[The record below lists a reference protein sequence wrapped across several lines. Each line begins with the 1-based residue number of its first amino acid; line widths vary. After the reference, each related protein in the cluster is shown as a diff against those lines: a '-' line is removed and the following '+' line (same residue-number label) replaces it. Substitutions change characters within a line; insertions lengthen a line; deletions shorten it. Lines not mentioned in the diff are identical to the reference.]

1 MKKET
6 KDFIVV
12 GAALF
17 AMFFG
22 AGNLIFPP
30 ALGML
35 SGENWLPCLI
45 GFALTGVGL
54 PILGVI
60 TIAKVGGSLKD
71 FAGRVSPTF
80 AKILGAVIILAI
92 GPLLAIPRTGA
103 TVYEI
108 GVSPLFPSVPPLV
121 VSIVY
126 FAVTLFFVIKPS
138 SIIDKIGKVLTPILL
153 MIVGIII
160 FKGIFSPIGAPV
172 STGLNL
178 AFTEGFL
185 GGYQTM
191 DALASVVLG
200 GLILFGI
207 KEKGYEDRKTLV
219 KLTSKAGMLAG
230 AGLLFV
236 YGGLLYLGATAS
248 GVLGAELTK
257 TELIIALTNS
267 ILGTY
272 GQMGIAIAVSVACL
286 TTSIG
291 LTAVVGNFF
300 EELTNGKLSY
310 RVIVIATTLF
320 SIVMSVIGVEQIVSL
335 AVPLLVLVFPVT
347 IVLIGLNLI
356 GDHIKSNTVFK
367 AMVAAALFFSAFDA
381 LGAMGIN
388 IEIATK
394 IIGKLPLASAG
405 FAWLLPS
412 ILCGFIG
419 HLIAK
424 FSPDKGLDLENVA
437 QG

>member
-12 GAALF
+12 GLALF

-30 ALGML
+30 ALGMI
-35 SGENWLPCLI
+35 SGDQWLPTLI

-80 AKILGAVIILAI
+80 AKILGAVIVLAI

-103 TVYEI
+103 TVFEI
-108 GVSPLFPSVPPLV
+108 GVSPLFPTIPPLV

-126 FAVTLFFVIKPS
+126 FSITLFFVIKPS
-138 SIIDKIGKVLTPILL
+138 SIIDKIGKILTPILL
-153 MIVGIII
+153 LIVGIII
-160 FKGIFSPIGAPV
+160 FQGVTHPVGAPV
-172 STGLNL
+172 QTGISM
-178 AFTEGFL
+178 AFSEGFL

-207 KEKGYEDRKTLV
+207 KEKGYTDKKTLV
-219 KLTSKAGMLAG
+219 KLTAKAGILAG

-248 GVLGAELTK
+248 NVLAADLSK
-257 TELIIALTNS
+257 TELIIALTSS

-272 GQMGIAIAVSVACL
+272 GQMALALAVSTACL
-286 TTSIG
+286 TTSVG

-310 RVIVIATTLF
+310 RVIVIGTSVF
-320 SIVMSVIGVEQIVSL
+320 STIMSVIGVEQIVAF
-335 AVPLLVLVFPVT
+335 AVPLLVLVYPVT
-347 IVLIGLNLI
+347 IGLIALNLI
-356 GDHIKSNTVFK
+356 GGHIKSDGVFK
-367 AMVAAALFFSAFDA
+367 GVVAGALFFSSFDA
-381 LGAMGIN
+381 LAAMGIN
-388 IEIATK
+388 IEAATTIIA
-394 IIGKLPLASAG
+394 KLPLASAG

-419 HLIAK
+419 HLIAN
-424 FSPDKGLDLENVA
+424 SMPQGQTSLENVT
-437 QG
+437 QV

>member
-6 KDFIVV
+6 KDFILV

-35 SGENWLPCLI
+35 SGDQWLLSI
-45 GFALTGVGL
+45 LGFALTGVGL

-80 AKILGAVIILAI
+80 AKILGAVIVLAI

-103 TVYEI
+103 TVFEI
-108 GVSPLFPSVPPLV
+108 GISPLFPTVPALV
-121 VSIVY
+121 VSIIY
-126 FAVTLFFVIKPS
+126 FSITLFFVIKPS
-138 SIIDKIGKVLTPILL
+138 SIIDKIGKILTPILL
-153 MIVGIII
+153 LIVGIII
-160 FKGIFSPIGAPV
+160 FNGVASPIGVPIQ
-172 STGLNL
+172 TGIKL
-178 AFTEGFL
+178 AFSDGFI

-200 GLILFGI
+200 GLILFSL
-207 KEKGYEDRKTLV
+207 KEKGYTDRKSLIR
-219 KLTSKAGMLAG
+219 LTTKAGLLAG
-230 AGLLFV
+230 GGLLFV

-248 GVLGAELTK
+248 GVLAAGLSK
-257 TELIIALTNS
+257 TELIIALTSS
-267 ILGTY
+267 ILGIY
-272 GQMGIAIAVSVACL
+272 GQVGMCIAVSVACL

-310 RVIVIATTLF
+310 RTIVIATTLF
-320 SIVMSVIGVEQIVSL
+320 SIVMSVIGVEQIVKLS
-335 AVPLLVLVFPVT
+335 VPLLVLVYPVT
-347 IVLIGLNLI
+347 IILIILNLF
-356 GDHIKSNTVFK
+356 GQHIRYDGVFK
-367 AMVAAALFFSAFDA
+367 GMVIGALLISIFDA
-381 LGAMGIN
+381 LAAMSIDVT
-388 IEIATK
+388 AVTTV
-394 IIGKLPLASAG
+394 IGKLPFANAG
-405 FAWLLPS
+405 FAWVLPS
-412 ILCGFIG
+412 ILFGFLG
-419 HLIAK
+419 HLHSKLSKREAHM
-424 FSPDKGLDLENVA
+424 ENIP

>member
-1 MKKET
+1 MRKET

-35 SGENWLPCLI
+35 SGDQWLLTI
-45 GFALTGVGL
+45 LGFALTGVGL

-80 AKILGAVIILAI
+80 AKFLGAVIVLAI

-103 TVYEI
+103 TVFEI
-108 GVSPLFPSVPPLV
+108 GVSPLFPTVPPLA

-126 FAVTLFFVIKPS
+126 FAITLFFVIKPS
-138 SIIDKIGKVLTPILL
+138 SIIDKIGKILTPILL
-153 MIVGIII
+153 LIVGIII
-160 FKGIFSPIGAPV
+160 FKGMTSPIGPPV
-172 STGLNL
+172 STGIKL
-178 AFTEGFL
+178 AFSEGFV

-200 GLILFGI
+200 GLILFGL
-207 KEKGYEDRKTLV
+207 KEKGYEDKKSLV
-219 KLTSKAGMLAG
+219 KLTSKSGMLAG

-236 YGGLLYLGATAS
+236 YGGLLYLGATGS
-248 GVLGAELTK
+248 GVLSADLTK
-257 TELIIALTNS
+257 TELILALTS
-267 ILGTY
+267 KVLGIY
-272 GQMGIAIAVSVACL
+272 GQLGICLAVSVACL

-300 EELTNGKLSY
+300 EELSNGKLSY
-310 RVIVIATTLF
+310 KVIVIATTLF
-320 SIVMSVIGVEQIVSL
+320 SIVMSVIGVEQIVKLS
-335 AVPLLVLVFPVT
+335 VPILVLVYPVT
-347 IVLIGLNLI
+347 IILIVLNLVGHLI
-356 GDHIKSNTVFK
+356 KGD
-367 AMVAAALFFSAFDA
+367 ALFRGMVIGALFISSYDA
-381 LGAMGIN
+381 LNALSFNVEFANAFIS
-388 IEIATK
+388 
-394 IIGKLPLASAG
+394 KLPFASAG
-405 FAWLLPS
+405 FAWILPS
-412 ILCGFIG
+412 VLFGLAA
-419 HLIAK
+419 HA
-424 FSPDKGLDLENVA
+424 FSMLAPQKSSMENVP
-437 QG
+437 QV

>member
-54 PILGVI
+54 PILGVV

-80 AKILGAVIILAI
+80 AKILGAVIVLAI

-108 GVSPLFPSVPPLV
+108 GVSPLFPTMPPLV

-126 FAVTLFFVIKPS
+126 FAITLFFVIKPS

-160 FKGIFSPIGAPV
+160 FKGIISPIGVPV
-172 STGLNL
+172 STGLDL

-300 EELTNGKLSY
+300 EELTNGKLTY
-310 RVIVIATTLF
+310 RFIVIATTLF

-356 GDHIKSNTVFK
+356 GDRIKSDAIFK
-367 AMVAAALFFSAFDA
+367 GMVAGALFFSSFDA
-381 LGAMGIN
+381 LGAMGVN
-388 IEIATK
+388 IQAATT

-424 FSPDKGLDLENVA
+424 ALPNKEVQLENIP

>member
-35 SGENWLPCLI
+35 SGDQWLLTI
-45 GFALTGVGL
+45 LGFALTGVGL

-80 AKILGAVIILAI
+80 AKILGAVIVLAI

-103 TVYEI
+103 TVFEI
-108 GVSPLFPSVPPLV
+108 GISPLFPTVPPLV

-126 FAVTLFFVIKPS
+126 FSITLFFVIKPS
-138 SIIDKIGKVLTPILL
+138 SIIDKIGKILTPILL
-153 MIVGIII
+153 LIVGIII
-160 FKGIFSPIGAPV
+160 FKGVSSPIGVPV
-172 STGLNL
+172 QTGIKL
-178 AFTEGFL
+178 AFSEGFV

-200 GLILFGI
+200 GLILFGL
-207 KEKGYEDRKTLV
+207 KEKGYTDKKSLV
-219 KLTSKAGMLAG
+219 RLTSKAGMLAG
-230 AGLLFV
+230 SGLLFV
-236 YGGLLYLGATAS
+236 YGGLLYLGATGS
-248 GVLGAELTK
+248 GVLVAGLSK
-257 TELIIALTNS
+257 TELIISLTSS
-267 ILGTY
+267 ILGIY
-272 GQMGIAIAVSVACL
+272 GQLGMCIAVSVACL

-300 EELTNGKLSY
+300 EELTNGKLTY
-310 RVIVIATTLF
+310 RSIVIATTVF
-320 SIVMSVIGVEQIVSL
+320 SIIMSVIGVEQIVKLS
-335 AVPLLVLVFPVT
+335 VPLLVLVYPVT
-347 IVLIGLNLI
+347 IILIGLNLF
-356 GDHIKSNTVFK
+356 GQHIRYDGVFK
-367 AMVAAALFFSAFDA
+367 GMVVGALFISIFDA
-381 LGAMGIN
+381 LQALSLNVSAVTSI
-388 IEIATK
+388 IA
-394 IIGKLPLASAG
+394 KLPFANAG
-405 FAWLLPS
+405 FAWVLPS
-412 ILCGFIG
+412 ILFGFVG
-419 HLIAK
+419 HILSK
-424 FSPDKGLDLENVA
+424 LSKREVQLENIP

>member
-30 ALGML
+30 ELGML
-35 SGENWLPCLI
+35 SGDQWLLTI
-45 GFALTGVGL
+45 LGFALTGVGL

-80 AKILGAVIILAI
+80 AKILGAVIVLAI

-108 GVSPLFPSVPPLV
+108 GIAPAFPTMSPLL

-126 FAVTLFFVIKPS
+126 FSITLFFVIKPS
-138 SIIDKIGKVLTPILL
+138 SIIDKIGKILTPILL
-153 MIVGIII
+153 LIVGIII
-160 FKGIFSPIGAPV
+160 FKGVSAPIGVPV
-172 STGLNL
+172 QTGIKL
-178 AFTEGFL
+178 AFSEGFV

-200 GLILFGI
+200 GLILFGL
-207 KEKGYEDRKTLV
+207 KEKGYTDKKSLV
-219 KLTSKAGMLAG
+219 RLTSKAGILAG
-230 AGLLFV
+230 CALLFV
-236 YGGLLYLGATAS
+236 YGGLLYLGATGSGILDAS
-248 GVLGAELTK
+248 LSK
-257 TELIIALTNS
+257 TELIIALTNR
-267 ILGTY
+267 ILGIY
-272 GQMGIAIAVSVACL
+272 GQLGMSIAVSVACL
-286 TTSIG
+286 TTSVG

-300 EELTNGKLSY
+300 EELTNGKLTY
-310 RVIVIATTLF
+310 RTIVIATTVF
-320 SIVMSVIGVEQIVSL
+320 SIIMSVIGVEQIVKLS
-335 AVPLLVLVFPVT
+335 VPLLVLVYPVT
-347 IVLIGLNLI
+347 IILIGLNLFGQYI
-356 GDHIKSNTVFK
+356 RYDGVFK
-367 AMVAAALFFSAFDA
+367 GMVVGALFISMFDSLQA
-381 LGAMGIN
+381 LSVDVVAVTTI
-388 IEIATK
+388 IA
-394 IIGKLPLASAG
+394 KLPFASAG
-405 FAWLLPS
+405 FAWVLPS
-412 ILCGFIG
+412 ILFGFVG
-419 HLIAK
+419 HILSK
-424 FSPDKGLDLENVA
+424 LSKREVELENIP

>member
-30 ALGML
+30 ALGMISGDQWLL
-35 SGENWLPCLI
+35 SIL

-71 FAGRVSPTF
+71 FAGRVSPRF
-80 AKILGAVIILAI
+80 ATILGAVIVLAI

-108 GVSPLFPSVPPLV
+108 GISPIFPTVPAIV
-121 VSIVY
+121 VSLVY
-126 FAVTLFFVIKPS
+126 FSITLFFVIKPS
-138 SIIDKIGKVLTPILL
+138 SIIDKIGKILTPILL
-153 MIVGIII
+153 IIVGIII
-160 FKGIFSPIGAPV
+160 YKGISSPIGIPV
-172 STGLNL
+172 QTGIQL
-178 AFTEGFL
+178 AFSEGFV

-200 GLILFGI
+200 GLILFSL
-207 KEKGYEDRKTLV
+207 KEKGYTDKKSLIR
-219 KLTSKAGMLAG
+219 LTSKAGLLAG
-230 AGLLFV
+230 SALLFV
-236 YGGLLYLGATAS
+236 YGGLLYLGATGS
-248 GVLGAELTK
+248 GILDANLSK
-257 TELIIALTNS
+257 TELIISLTNS
-267 ILGTY
+267 ILGIY
-272 GQMGIAIAVSVACL
+272 GQLGMCIAVSVACL

-291 LTAVVGNFF
+291 LTAVVGNYF

-310 RVIVIATTLF
+310 KAIVIATTVF
-320 SIVMSVIGVEQIVSL
+320 SIVMSVIGVEQIVKLS
-335 AVPLLVLVFPVT
+335 VPLLVLVYPVT
-347 IVLIGLNLI
+347 IILIALNLFGHQI
-356 GDHIKSNTVFK
+356 RHDSVFK
-367 AMVAAALFFSAFDA
+367 GMVIGALFISSFDA
-381 LGAMGIN
+381 LQAMSIN
-388 IEIATK
+388 VTTITSIIA
-394 IIGKLPLASAG
+394 KLPFANAG
-405 FAWLLPS
+405 FAWVLPS
-412 ILCGFIG
+412 IVFGFVG
-419 HLIAK
+419 HILSKLSKREVAM
-424 FSPDKGLDLENVA
+424 ENIP

>member
-6 KDFIVV
+6 KDFVVV

-35 SGENWLPCLI
+35 SGNQWLACIL

-80 AKILGAVIILAI
+80 AKVLGAIIVLAI

-103 TVYEI
+103 TVFEI
-108 GVSPLFPSVPPLV
+108 GVSPLFPTVPPLA

-126 FAVTLFFVIKPS
+126 FSITLFFVIKPS
-138 SIIDKIGKVLTPILL
+138 SIIDKIGKILTPALL
-153 MIVGIII
+153 LIVGIII
-160 FKGIFSPIGAPV
+160 FKGVTTPIGSPV
-172 STGLNL
+172 STGIKF
-178 AFTEGFL
+178 AFSDGFL

-200 GLILFGI
+200 GLILSGI
-207 KEKGYEDRKTLV
+207 KEKGYTDKKTLV
-219 KLTSKAGMLAG
+219 KLTSKAGILAG
-230 AGLLFV
+230 SALLFV
-236 YGGLLYLGATAS
+236 YGGLLFLGATGS
-248 GVLGAELTK
+248 GILSSELTK
-257 TELIIALTNS
+257 TELIIALTSN
-267 ILGTY
+267 ILGIY
-272 GQMGIAIAVSVACL
+272 GQLALCFAVSVACL

-291 LTAVVGNFF
+291 LTAVVGTFF

-310 RVIVIATTLF
+310 RTIVIATTLF
-320 SIVMSVIGVEQIVSL
+320 SIVMSVIGVEQIVKLS
-335 AVPLLVLVFPVT
+335 VPLLVLVYPVT
-347 IVLIGLNLI
+347 IILIALNLF
-356 GDHIKSNTVFK
+356 GSQIKNDAVFK
-367 AMVAAALFFSAFDA
+367 GMVVGALFISLFDA
-381 LGAMGIN
+381 LSAMGVSIEAIN
-388 IEIATK
+388 A
-394 IIGKLPLASAG
+394 IIYKLPFASAG
-405 FAWLLPS
+405 FAWVCPA
-412 ILCGFIG
+412 ILCGFIA
-419 HLIAK
+419 HVIAK
-424 FSPDKGLDLENVA
+424 VKPNKEVALENIP

>member
-80 AKILGAVIILAI
+80 AKILGAVIVLAI

-108 GVSPLFPSVPPLV
+108 GVSPLFPTMPPLV

-126 FAVTLFFVIKPS
+126 FAITLFFVIKPS

-160 FKGIFSPIGAPV
+160 FKGIISPIGVPV
-172 STGLNL
+172 STGLDL

-300 EELTNGKLSY
+300 EELTNGKLTY
-310 RVIVIATTLF
+310 RFIVVATTLF

-356 GDHIKSNTVFK
+356 GDRIKSDAIFK
-367 AMVAAALFFSAFDA
+367 GMVAGALFFSSFDA
-381 LGAMGIN
+381 LGAMGVN
-388 IEIATK
+388 IQAATI

-424 FSPDKGLDLENVA
+424 ALPNKEVQLENIP